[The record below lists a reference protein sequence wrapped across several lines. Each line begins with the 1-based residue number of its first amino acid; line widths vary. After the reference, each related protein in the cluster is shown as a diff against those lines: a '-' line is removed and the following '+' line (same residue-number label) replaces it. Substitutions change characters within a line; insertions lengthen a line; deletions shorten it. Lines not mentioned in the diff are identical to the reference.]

1 MKDRRT
7 INTDSMAGMSRSG
20 IRVVHAL
27 LVLALL
33 TLIFAGCQEKKYPVK
48 ETRAGQTGSEAA
60 PEASATDRTNTAAN
74 VYYSFS
80 DAAGNVVELPAKP
93 RKVVSLLGSF
103 AETWLLAG
111 GELIGVTSD
120 VMTDRNLGL
129 PADTNIIGTV
139 KEPNLEEIIALSP
152 DFVILS
158 PDVAGHVNAA
168 ESFRE
173 MGIVHAFFKVEYFE
187 DYLSMLRICT
197 DITGHEELYEKNGL
211 DVKKQIDDIL
221 ARLPDIAAADKPEIL
236 FIRAFSSGA
245 KAKSE
250 DNMTCRILDDLG
262 TVNMAAKHESLL
274 EELSMEIIILE
285 DPDYIFVVPMAD
297 PEKSL
302 QALEDGIQQ
311 NPAWSTLTAVE
322 NGRYHVLPKDL
333 FHYKPNARWGESYEY
348 IAKIL
353 YPEIFE

>member
-7 INTDSMAGMSRSG
+7 INTDSMAGMSKSG
-20 IRVVHAL
+20 IRVIHAL

-48 ETRAGQTGSEAA
+48 ETRAGQTGREAA
-60 PEASATDRTNTAAN
+60 PEASATDRTNTSAD

-197 DITGHEELYEKNGL
+197 DITGHEELYKKNGL